1 MNANP
6 NPRRRWFWP
15 LAALAL
21 VILALAAWLLLR
33 PADEAPPAGAG
44 ATSGNG
50 ANGAPAEG
58 EQPRPALTVTVTKP
72 QRESLPIRL
81 QANGNIAAWQEASV
95 GAEVNGLRLSTVNV
109 NVGDQ
114 VRKGQVLA
122 EFVRETTQADTL
134 QARASLMQAEAS
146 YQNAKADADRAR
158 AIENTG
164 ALSKSQVAQYLT
176 QEKVSLAQWEAAKAA
191 LGATEVRLGNTR
203 VLAPDDGVISA
214 RGATVGAVVAA
225 GQELFRLVR
234 QGRLEWRGEVTPSE
248 VDRIKIGQAV
258 AVTAATGREVQGK
271 VRAIAPSAD
280 PQTRNILVFVDLPR
294 HGELKANTFAHG
306 SFDLGQSEALTVSS
320 QSVVVR
326 DGSNYVFAID
336 EQNRASQLKVR
347 TGRRVG
353 ERVEILDG
361 LKEGASVAVQGAGF
375 LNEGDLVKVVQ

>member
-21 VILALAAWLLLR
+21 FILALAAWLLLR

-81 QANGNIAAWQEASV
+81 QANGNITAWQEASV

-234 QGRLEWRGEVTPSE
+234 QGRLEWRGEVTPNE
-248 VDRIKIGQAV
+248 VDRIKIGQTV

-306 SFDLGQSEALTVSS
+306 AFDLGQSDALTVSS

-353 ERVEILDG
+353 ERVEILEG

>member
-1 MNANP
+1 MNAIP
-6 NPRRRWFWP
+6 TPRRRWFWP

-33 PADEAPPAGAG
+33 PADEAPAAGTG
-44 ATSGNG
+44 ASG
-50 ANGAPAEG
+50 ANSAAPAEG

-109 NVGDQ
+109 NVGDT

-234 QGRLEWRGEVTPSE
+234 QGRLEWRGEVTPNE

-336 EQNRASQLKVR
+336 DQSRASQLKVR

-353 ERVEILDG
+353 ERVEILEG

>member
-1 MNANP
+1 MNTP
-6 NPRRRWFWP
+6 STPRRRWFWP

-21 VILALAAWLLLR
+21 VLIALAAWLLLR
-33 PADEAPPAGAG
+33 PAGQPAPEAAQAK
-44 ATSGNG
+44 A
-50 ANGAPAEG
+50 AADA
-58 EQPRPALTVTVTKP
+58 PRPALTVTVARP
-72 QRESLPIRL
+72 QREALPIRL
-81 QANGNIAAWQEASV
+81 QANGNISAWQEASV
-95 GAEVNGLRLSTVNV
+95 GAEVNGLRLSSVNV
-109 NVGDQ
+109 NVGDT

-164 ALSKSQVAQYLT
+164 ALSQSQVAQYLT
-176 QEKVSLAQWEAAKAA
+176 QEKVALAQWEAAKAA
-191 LGATEVRLGNTR
+191 LAATEVRLGNTR

-214 RGATVGAVVAA
+214 RSATVGAVVGA

-234 QGRLEWRGEVTPSE
+234 QGRLEWRAEVTPSE
-248 VDRIKIGQAV
+248 VDRVKIGQAV

-280 PQTRNILVFVDLPR
+280 PQTRNILIFVDLPR
-294 HGELKANTFAHG
+294 HAELKAGTFARG
-306 SFDLGQSEALTVSS
+306 SFDLGQSDALTVASA
-320 QSVVVR
+320 SVVVR
-326 DGSNYVFAID
+326 DGHTYVFAID
-336 EQNRASQLKVR
+336 DQGRASQLKVR

-353 ERVEILDG
+353 ERVEVLEG
-361 LKEGASVAVQGAGF
+361 LKPEAAVALQGAGF